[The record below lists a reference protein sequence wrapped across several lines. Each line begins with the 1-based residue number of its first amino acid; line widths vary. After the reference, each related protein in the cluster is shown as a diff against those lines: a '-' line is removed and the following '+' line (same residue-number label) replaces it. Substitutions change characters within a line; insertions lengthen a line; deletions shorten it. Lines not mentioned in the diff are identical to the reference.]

1 LAALWRNIC
10 CASRLF
16 EPSVLGVSAD
26 EQVIFTPLLAAWS
39 IWVGIAI
46 STRTSDIRAAQQLS
60 TLANLPLVALTT
72 LIAFNVI
79 QPTLGL
85 ALAFG
90 AGLLVID
97 RLGWRIVSA
106 MFDRERL
113 IAGTR

>member
-1 LAALWRNIC
+1 VA
-10 CASRLF
+10 
-16 EPSVLGVSAD
+16 EH
-26 EQVIFTPLLAAWS
+26 LL
-39 IWVGIAI
+39 
-46 STRTSDIRAAQQLS
+46 
-60 TLANLPLVALTT
+60 
-72 LIAFNVI
+72 
-79 QPTLGL
+79 PTLGL